1 MTTWDILLPTL
12 PHRHDQMCALLAEI
26 GRQHEPGLGVI
37 VYRDNLQRAGNAS
50 YGKWQ
55 DLQQAS
61 RADYT
66 SFIADDDWIA
76 PDFAAR
82 IMDALAQDPDYV
94 GFAIRYTIDGVPAMP
109 VEHSLRHA
117 GWMNSPQILTRDI
130 CHQNPIRR
138 ELALLATWR
147 TDTQEADRR
156 WAAQLRAT
164 GKVRTEVWIPDPI
177 FWYQETSDSWT
188 RQGVSTKAPMAADEI
203 RPVPEYPWLTVRDEC
218 GVSRP

>member
-1 MTTWDILLPTL
+1 MTGVTWDILLPTL

-26 GRQHEPGLGVI
+26 NRQHEPGLGMI
-37 VYRDNLQRAGNAS
+37 LYRDNLQRAGNAS

-55 DLQQAS
+55 DLQEMS

-76 PDFAAR
+76 PDFVSR

-94 GFAIRYTIDGVPAMP
+94 GFAVKYTVDGNRAMP
-109 VEHSLRHA
+109 VEHSLRHR
-117 GWMNSPQILTRDI
+117 GWANSPELLTRDI

-147 TDTQEADRR
+147 TGIHHADRQF
-156 WAAQLRAT
+156 AGDLRAT
-164 GKVRTEVWIPDPI
+164 GKVRTEVWIPDPV
-177 FWYQETSDSWT
+177 FWYQETPDTWT
-188 RQGVSTKAPMAADEI
+188 RRHVRGEMWAPLPQDEI
-203 RPVPEYPWLTVRDEC
+203 KPVPEYPWLTVRDEA
-218 GVSRP
+218 